1 MASQMVGIQEFQE
14 NLASFLEGKQ
24 TLAITRQGETLG
36 FFVPTHRS
44 PDRQAALE
52 RLQTAAAE
60 ADALIE
66 SWGATEDELMA
77 EIEAIRCAE
86 REKSRHGG

>member
-1 MASQMVGIQEFQE
+1 MASQTVGIQEFQE
-14 NLASFLEGKQ
+14 NLASFLEGRQ

-52 RLQTAAAE
+52 KLHTVTE
-60 ADALIE
+60 EGDALVA
-66 SWGATEDELMA
+66 SWDATEDELMA
-77 EIEAIRCAE
+77 EIEEIRHAE